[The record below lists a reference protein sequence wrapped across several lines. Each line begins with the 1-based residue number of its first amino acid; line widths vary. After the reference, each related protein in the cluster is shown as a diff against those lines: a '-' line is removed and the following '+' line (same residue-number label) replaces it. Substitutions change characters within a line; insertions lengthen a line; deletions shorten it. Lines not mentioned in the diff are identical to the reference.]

1 MGDGLRTFVVLAA
14 AATLL
19 SCTSSTGPAASAP
32 RLASPSPVV
41 ANPAD
46 SKAADFRT
54 RLDLL
59 LGEQVILVAK
69 EASAARRADEY
80 KSYLRLLT
88 SNGDALT
95 ELVRS
100 ALGDTAATRFGQ
112 IWSAQDDYLVNYT
125 IGLLTH
131 VKSKSDLAWSGLAI
145 KFVPQL
151 SQFLTSATEVPL
163 DPIKQLA
170 SAHIVELR
178 AMLDDQIGQK
188 YPTMYADL
196 RIAYAQASRIG
207 DALAPRIA
215 QKFPDK
221 FPGNPSSPA
230 VDLRVTMNTLL
241 QEHAYLATMATS
253 ATTGGRS
260 SEQGAAARALT
271 ANSGAVGKLLR
282 GLFGASIETRFDQ
295 ILAAKNTA
303 MIGYASA
310 SRATAKQSAFGQLID
325 VFVTRFAALVQDSTG
340 LTSSSSRPAI
350 QAQVEAT
357 IVVIDDQRSRSS
369 ARLGP
374 DDRSAAA
381 AMQGIA
387 DLVTDAVV
395 AKLPTRFSP

>member
-80 KSYLRLLT
+80 TSYLRLLT
-88 SNGDALT
+88 SNGNDLT

-112 IWSAQDDYLVNYT
+112 IWSAQNDYLVNYT

-131 VKSKSDLAWSGLAI
+131 VKSKSDLAWSGLAT
-145 KFVPQL
+145 KFVPQF

-170 SAHIVELR
+170 SQHILELK
-178 AMLDDQIGQK
+178 AMLDDQIAQK
-188 YPTMYADL
+188 YPKMYADL
-196 RIAYAQASRIG
+196 RTVYAQASRIG

-221 FPGNPSSPA
+221 FPGNASSPA
-230 VDLRVTMNTLL
+230 VDLRVTVNTLL
-241 QEHAYLATMATS
+241 QEHAYLATMTTS
-253 ATTGGRS
+253 AATGGRS
-260 SEQGAAARALT
+260 SEQVAASRALA
-271 ANSGAVGKLLR
+271 ANAGALGKLFR

-295 ILAAKNTA
+295 ILASKNMA
-303 MIGYASA
+303 IIGYASA
-310 SRATAKQSAFGQLID
+310 SRATARQSAFGQLIN
-325 VFVTRFAALVQDSTG
+325 VFVTRFAAFLQASTD
-340 LTSSSSRPAI
+340 LTSGGSHPAI

-357 IVVIDDQRSRSS
+357 IAVIDDQRSKST

-381 AMQGIA
+381 SMQGIA

-395 AKLPTRFSP
+395 AKLRTRFSP

>member
-14 AATLL
+14 AVTLL
-19 SCTSSTGPAASAP
+19 SCTSCTGPAASTP

-88 SNGDALT
+88 SNGDDLT

-112 IWSAQDDYLVNYT
+112 IWSAQNDYLVNYT

-131 VKSKSDLAWSGLAI
+131 IKSKSDGAWSGLST
-145 KFVPQL
+145 KFVPQF

-170 SAHIVELR
+170 SKHIFEMR
-178 AMLDDQIGQK
+178 AMLDDQIAQN
-188 YPTMYADL
+188 YPKMYADL
-196 RIAYAQASRIG
+196 RTVYAHASRIG

-221 FPGNPSSPA
+221 FPGNASSPA
-230 VDLRVTMNTLL
+230 VDLRMTMNTLL
-241 QEHAYLATMATS
+241 QEHAYLATMTTS
-253 ATTGGRS
+253 AATGGRS
-260 SEQGAAARALT
+260 SEQGAAARALA
-271 ANSGAVGKLLR
+271 ANAGALGKLFR
-282 GLFGASIETRFDQ
+282 GLFGASTETRLDQ

-310 SRATAKQSAFGQLID
+310 STATAKQSALSQLNN
-325 VFVTRFAALVQDSTG
+325 VFVTQFAAFVEDSTG
-340 LTSSSSRPAI
+340 LTSGSSHPAI

-357 IVVIDDQRSRSS
+357 VAVIDDQRSRSS
-369 ARLGP
+369 ATLGP
-374 DDRSAAA
+374 DDRSADAS
-381 AMQGIA
+381 MQGIA